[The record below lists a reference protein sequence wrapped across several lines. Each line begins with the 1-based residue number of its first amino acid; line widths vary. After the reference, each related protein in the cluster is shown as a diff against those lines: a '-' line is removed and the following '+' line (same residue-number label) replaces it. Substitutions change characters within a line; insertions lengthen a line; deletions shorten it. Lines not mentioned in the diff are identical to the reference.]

1 MEKAVV
7 DLVKQLRDEV
17 IQKYISSGLIASGNF
32 EKETTV
38 IDDGSSVR
46 IIAPAYV
53 YQMIS
58 GRRAGTAPPVSVIKD
73 WIREKNKRGAD
84 IPEEA
89 AWAIVTKIKQDGIRV
104 PNPYNDG
111 TAVTSVLNPSRVQ
124 QLVVD
129 INQIIKAK
137 LLDVLMK

>member
-1 MEKAVV
+1 MVKEVT
-7 DLVKQLRDEV
+7 DLVEQLRDEV
-17 IQKYISSGLIASGNF
+17 IKNYLDKGLIASGNF
-32 EKETTV
+32 EKETNV
-38 IDDGSSVR
+38 VDEGNRVL
-46 IIAPAYV
+46 IIAPHYV
-53 YQMIS
+53 YQMIQ
-58 GRRAGTAPPVSVIKD
+58 GRRGGTAPPVSVIKQ
-73 WIREKNKRGAD
+73 WIKDKNKQGAD

-89 AWAIVTKIKQDGIRV
+89 AWAIVQKIKQDGIKV

-111 TAVTSVLNPSRVQ
+111 TAVTSVLSPSRVQ